1 MSSPLPPRSNQPKA
15 ESANSPVSS
24 DAEKD
29 SYTLDEMMK
38 ALRDGERER
47 ESTSEVV
54 TRSDGSVVHRV
65 KRRKR
70 RSDQPE
76 KTKSERATPE
86 KKKKRFLIVFHSN
99 KNDHLGDWVCYTFYI
114 TTITIP
120 TRKVRPFPTDANARR

>member
-1 MSSPLPPRSNQPKA
+1 MSSALPPRSNQPKA

-47 ESTSEVV
+47 EPTSEVV

-70 RSDQPE
+70 RSGQPE
-76 KTKSERATPE
+76 KTKSERTIPE
-86 KKKKRFLIVFHSN
+86 KKKKRFLLKLV
-99 KNDHLGDWVCYTFYI
+99 VCRSLVLF
-114 TTITIP
+114 
-120 TRKVRPFPTDANARR
+120 VGL